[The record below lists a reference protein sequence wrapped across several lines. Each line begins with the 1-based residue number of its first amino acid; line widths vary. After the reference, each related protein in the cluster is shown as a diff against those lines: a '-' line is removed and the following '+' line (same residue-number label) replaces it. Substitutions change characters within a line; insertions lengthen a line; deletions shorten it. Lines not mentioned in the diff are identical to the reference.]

1 MKKNLTNNYMDI
13 SNEATIIKNK
23 QILDKFSINIHIIK
37 GIIYFFTLIG
47 LILTGYVTFF
57 PVKSSFNTLKM
68 KRLKYMIFDK
78 HWIFLF
84 VMIIIINLIVN
95 VVKVDTM
102 SDSEQLELIR
112 LQQAVLI
119 GSVLFVTSFLS
130 NLGYTVSLFFIG
142 FAVWFFFKINILS
155 PAPDAKTRQ

>member
-1 MKKNLTNNYMDI
+1 MDI

-23 QILDKFSINIHIIK
+23 QILDKFSINIHLIK
-37 GIIYFFTLIG
+37 KFIYSMTFIG
-47 LILTGYVTFF
+47 LFITLYVTFF
-57 PVKSSFNTLKM
+57 PVKSSFNTQKM
-68 KRLKYMIFDK
+68 RRLKYMLFDK
-78 HWIFLF
+78 HWIIMFF
-84 VMIIIINLIVN
+84 MIICINILVN

-102 SDSEQLELIR
+102 NDSEQLELIR

-142 FAVWFFFKINILS
+142 FAVWYFFKINILS
-155 PAPDAKTRQ
+155 PAPSARTGKR

>member
-1 MKKNLTNNYMDI
+1 MDI

-23 QILDKFSINIHIIK
+23 KILDKFSINIDIVK
-37 GIIYFFTLIG
+37 MCIYAMTIIG
-47 LILTGYVTFF
+47 LFITFHATFF
-57 PVKSSFNTLKM
+57 PIKSSFNTQKM
-68 KRLKYMIFDK
+68 EKFKHMIYDK
-78 HWIFLF
+78 HWLALLF
-84 VMIIIINLIVN
+84 MIITINLLVN

-102 SDSEQLELIR
+102 SDGQQLELIR

-142 FAVWFFFKINILS
+142 FAVWYFFKINILS